1 MIEITEDKLDE
12 ILKKSYPPW
21 VKRNIEIPN
30 ISIYAAFS
38 NSAKKYKNN
47 IAIDFMGRKL
57 TYKELKDEIDSI
69 SISLRELG
77 ISKGDRIAVMMPN
90 IPQYITYFFGI
101 VKLGAIVVQVNPLY
115 TRRELEFEIN
125 DSGSEVL
132 IVMED
137 FIDKALPLYPDKLKK
152 ILVVKIQS
160 YLPIIISQLYT
171 LSKIKSHKKL
181 PRADNIYLCKRPKK
195 SKLESKE
202 VDIDPENDPALLQY
216 TGGTT
221 GIPKAATLTHRNL
234 IANAYQIIE
243 YLPEEYKEKI
253 SYLSS
258 IPFFHV
264 YGMMTAMLTPLLQ
277 GSKIILAPD
286 PRDIKMALKI
296 MDRKKPTAFPGIPT
310 LYHGIITH
318 KDVNKYHIN
327 NVRICLSGASPLPVE
342 LQKNFESMTGA
353 ILVEG
358 YGLSECSPVANVTP
372 LAEKDKE
379 KWRRFGSVGLPVS
392 NTYEK
397 IVSISDGITEMPFG
411 EPGELL
417 IKGPQVMKG
426 YWNRPDENSKTL
438 VDGWLH
444 TGDIAKIDKDGYVY
458 IVDREKDLIIAGGYN
473 IYPRE
478 VEEVLY
484 ENTKVSE
491 CAVIGIKDE
500 HRGETVKAFIV
511 RKDNSLT
518 ESEIINFCR
527 ERLAVY
533 KVPKIIE
540 FRDELP
546 LTLVGKVDKKA
557 LRSDNKGK

>member
-1 MIEITEDKLDE
+1 MMENKLDE
-12 ILKKSYPPW
+12 ILKKSYPAW
-21 VKRNIEIPN
+21 VKRNIAIHD
-30 ISIYAAFS
+30 ISIYTAF
-38 NSAKKYKNN
+38 NNAVKKYKNN
-47 IAIDFMGRKL
+47 IAIDFMDTKL
-57 TYKELKDEIDSI
+57 TYGDLKDEIDSI
-69 SISLRELG
+69 SIKLGELG
-77 ISKGDRIAVMMPN
+77 VGKGDRIAMMLPN
-90 IPQYITYFFGI
+90 IPQYITYFFAI

-115 TRRELEFEIN
+115 TTREVEFEIN
-125 DSGSEVL
+125 DSGSETL
-132 IVMED
+132 IVMDD
-137 FIDKALPLYPDKLKK
+137 FVDKVLPLYPAKLKK
-152 ILVVKIQS
+152 ILVVRVQS
-160 YLPIIISQLYT
+160 YLPVVVSQLYT
-171 LSKIKSHKKL
+171 LITLKKHKKI
-181 PRADNIYLCKRPKK
+181 PAADNIYLCKKPKK
-195 SKLESKE
+195 SKLISNEA
-202 VDIDPENDPALLQY
+202 DIDPENDPALLQY

-221 GIPKAATLTHRNL
+221 GVPKAATLTHRNL

-243 YLPEEYKEKI
+243 YLPEEYREKI

-277 GSKIILAPD
+277 GSKIILSPD

-296 MDRKKPTAFPGIPT
+296 MDKKKPTAFPGIPT

-327 NVRICLSGASPLPVE
+327 NVKICISGASPLPVE

-358 YGLSECSPVANVTP
+358 YGLSECSPVVNVTP
-372 LAEKDKE
+372 MVEKDRE
-379 KWRRFGSVGLPVS
+379 KWRRFGSVGLPVP

-397 IVSISDGITEMPFG
+397 IVSLEDGITEMPAG

-417 IKGPQVMKG
+417 VKGPQVMKG

-438 VDGWLH
+438 VNGWLH
-444 TGDIAKIDKDGYVY
+444 TGDIAKMDEDGYVY

-478 VEEVLY
+478 VEEVVY
-484 ENTKVSE
+484 ENPKVSE
-491 CAVIGIKDE
+491 CAVIGMHDE

-518 ESEIINFCR
+518 EDEIINFCR

-533 KVPKIIE
+533 KIPKIVE
-540 FRDELP
+540 FRDDLP

-557 LRSDNKGK
+557 LRGKSNGK